1 MTINTREAVVLSKI
15 ESTYGVDSTP
25 SGSANAVLCK
35 MPTVTPIE
43 ATELSRDIIKPYLG
57 GIQKLLAGIYSKVDV
72 EVELAASG
80 TAGTPPP
87 CGALLRSCGLSETIL
102 AAAVTGTATAGTL
115 NTITLAAGSS
125 AVDNAYDN
133 MTLNLTGGTGSGQSA
148 VIQSY
153 VGATKVATFTAPLVT
168 APDATTV
175 YAIPKQVVYAPIT
188 TNFESSVNYFY
199 FRDLLHKLTG
209 SRGTFTLAM
218 ASMTIPLFKFSLQG
232 LFNPVV
238 DGSHPQPV
246 LTNWK
251 IPLTVNNANTVNPVV
266 MGYGGSVISDFNFD
280 LGNVVKYENWVGEEQ
295 VRITDRD
302 AKGTLVQELTTVAA
316 MDWFGSIAA
325 NALGAFSLT
334 HGTVPGS
341 IVKIDAPQ
349 MQMLKPSYT
358 DKNGIRMLQSNL
370 EYKPLSGNDEITF
383 CFM

>member
-1 MTINTREAVVLSKI
+1 MT
-15 ESTYGVDSTP
+15 
-25 SGSANAVLCK
+25 
-35 MPTVTPIE
+35 
-43 ATELSRDIIKPYLG
+43 
-57 GIQKLLAGIYSKVDV
+57 
-72 EVELAASG
+72 
-80 TAGTPPP
+80 
-87 CGALLRSCGLSETIL
+87 
-102 AAAVTGTATAGTL
+102 
-115 NTITLAAGSS
+115 
-125 AVDNAYDN
+125 
-133 MTLNLTGGTGSGQSA
+133 
-148 VIQSY
+148 
-153 VGATKVATFTAPLVT
+153 
-168 APDATTV
+168 
-175 YAIPKQVVYAPIT
+175 
-188 TNFESSVNYFY
+188 
-199 FRDLLHKLTG
+199 
-209 SRGTFTLAM
+209 
-218 ASMTIPLFKFSLQG
+218 SMTIPLFKFSLQG

-238 DGSHPQPV
+238 DGAHPQPV

-302 AKGTLVQELTTVAA
+302 TKGTLVQELTTVAA

-334 HGTVPGS
+334 HGTTAGA